1 MFRYI
6 NEKITQIY
14 FTQKIIQLEIL
25 KPSLIL
31 KIHRKVCFSL
41 ENYETCFRFFKLM
54 LYVMV
59 PGLKLFEY

>member
-1 MFRYI
+1 M
-6 NEKITQIY
+6 
-14 FTQKIIQLEIL
+14 QLKSL

-59 PGLKLFEY
+59 PRLKLFEY